1 MMMQGV
7 AKGEDFSSK
16 ESVEAMLAAAVANTA
31 EEEWARDKES
41 CTAYIHALDKRIFAS
56 EMHNSKA
63 PNLPILERQRNL
75 AKKRLMQF
83 LYDEVGDVFKALYD
97 QTGMNEAALL
107 DIQEFERLR
116 QEKSVIEAA
125 EIEHQKHLLSENKE
139 QARRIGDVDEW
150 RKRYEEEK
158 RRCAVLQK
166 EVKQARDALLLY
178 HLQESDDSEEEKELD
193 SYLERKITEY
203 IDNKSVKD
211 MVNDGLLD
219 PQPIFQ

>member
-1 MMMQGV
+1 
-7 AKGEDFSSK
+7 
-16 ESVEAMLAAAVANTA
+16 
-31 EEEWARDKES
+31 
-41 CTAYIHALDKRIFAS
+41 
-56 EMHNSKA
+56 MHNSKA

-125 EIEHQKHLLSENKE
+125 EIEHEKHLLSENEE
-139 QARRIGDVDEW
+139 QARRIGSVDEW

>member
-1 MMMQGV
+1 
-7 AKGEDFSSK
+7 
-16 ESVEAMLAAAVANTA
+16 
-31 EEEWARDKES
+31 
-41 CTAYIHALDKRIFAS
+41 
-56 EMHNSKA
+56 
-63 PNLPILERQRNL
+63 
-75 AKKRLMQF
+75 MQF

-139 QARRIGDVDEW
+139 QARRIGSVEEW